1 MKRNYNQKN
10 QALNKNF
17 NPSNFENQKLESF
30 DQSQKYAATFA
41 DSNKLRQSQKF
52 VILNDNNSSG
62 DLL

>member
-41 DSNKLRQSQKF
+41 DSNKLR
-52 VILNDNNSSG
+52 
-62 DLL
+62 